1 MKAVALASLA
11 LAATARTLDEDLYLF
26 ADFKQTYNRKY
37 TAGEEVHRLG
47 CFRRTLDTIDRLNVL
62 GQELHG
68 INKFSDLCP
77 EEFKA
82 YHNLQV
88 PKNRSV
94 NKVAPLYSAEEILKA
109 KQTSIDW
116 RQKGAVTHVKDQG
129 QCGSCWSFSATGNME
144 GQWFLK
150 KDQLVGLSEQEL
162 VSCSH
167 NGNQGCNGGLMD
179 YAFQWVHQNNG
190 IDSESDYPYVSGTG
204 NTGTCDNSKLGKS
217 VATFSSY
224 TDVSKNED
232 QMLAWLSQDGPLSI
246 AVDAQMGW
254 QTYRG
259 GIMSTCSG
267 TQLDHGV
274 LAVGYGA
281 GATPYWIVK
290 NSWGTSWGESG
301 YIRLQYGT
309 NQCGLNQMP
318 SSAQV

>member
-1 MKAVALASLA
+1 MRAAVVVATV
-11 LAATARTLDEDLYLF
+11 AAAFARTLDEDVYLW
-26 ADFKQTYNRKY
+26 ADFKNTYNRQY
-37 TAGEEVHRLG
+37 ATAEEPKRFR
-47 CFRRTLDTIDRLNVL
+47 CFQQTLDTIDKLNAL
-62 GQELHG
+62 NKEQHG
-68 INKFSDLCP
+68 INKFSDLCAD
-77 EEFKA
+77 EFKV
-82 YHNLQV
+82 YHNA
-88 PKNRSV
+88 KFA
-94 NKVAPLYSAEEILKA
+94 NKTSASVAPLFSEAQVTKA
-109 KQTSIDW
+109 LASDVDW